1 MGHLAGWLVRGK
13 GPELRSTQVSHKADV
28 CQVSNYK
35 IVFAVLKDV
44 PKCSVGPTSGH
55 SLETAV
61 LSPWRLRG
69 LESPSQTG
77 LGFPWEVFIWAAVQG
92 VLLELGPCHPTLPE
106 RRLQPPRC
114 QRGSLR

>member
-1 MGHLAGWLVRGK
+1 MERLGRTVGHFAGWLVRGK
-13 GPELRSTQVSHKADV
+13 DLSSSQPRFPAKQIV
-28 CQVSNYK
+28 CQEFSYK

-44 PKCSVGPTSGH
+44 PKCSMSPTSGH

-77 LGFPWEVFIWAAVQG
+77 LSFPWEVFIWATVQG
-92 VLLELGPCHPTLPE
+92 VLLELGP
-106 RRLQPPRC
+106 
-114 QRGSLR
+114 